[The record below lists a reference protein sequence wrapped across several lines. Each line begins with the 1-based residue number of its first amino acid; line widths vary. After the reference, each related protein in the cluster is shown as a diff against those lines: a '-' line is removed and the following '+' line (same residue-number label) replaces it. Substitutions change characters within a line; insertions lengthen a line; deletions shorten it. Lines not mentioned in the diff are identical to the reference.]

1 MSRYQLFADLVLVL
15 HFAIVLFVVGGLILI
30 VAGNLRGWRWVNA
43 LGFRLAHLAA
53 IGVVVA
59 ESWLGLVCPLTTLEA
74 WLRQQAGLKTY
85 SASFLEH
92 WVQRLLYYDAPAW
105 MFMLAYT
112 LFALAVVSAWWFFPP
127 RTRHKRQAFPRTP
140 HRAG

>member
-1 MSRYQLFADLVLVL
+1 MSRYQLLADLVLVL

-74 WLRQQAGLKTY
+74 WLRRQAGLETH

-92 WVQRLLYYDAPAW
+92 WVQRLLYYEAPAW

-127 RTRHKRQAFPRTP
+127 RARHKRQTLPRTP
-140 HRAG
+140 HRPG

>member
-1 MSRYQLFADLVLVL
+1 MSSYQLFADLVLAL

-59 ESWLGLVCPLTTLEA
+59 EAWLGLVCPLTTLEA
-74 WLRQQAGLKTY
+74 WLRRQAGLETY
-85 SASFLEH
+85 SASFIEH
-92 WVQRLLYYDAPAW
+92 WVQRLLYYDAPGW
-105 MFMLAYT
+105 MFTLAYT
-112 LFALAVVSAWWFFPP
+112 LFALAVGSAWWLFPP
-127 RTRHKRQAFPRTP
+127 RARRKRDALQKSSNRLL
-140 HRAG
+140 